1 MNPGW
6 SYILTTIGV
15 FGLWLA
21 GRKDWR
27 GWLVGLSAQG
37 VWLAYAVATQQWGFI
52 VSAFAYGWVYALNI
66 WRMRQA
72 PKEPKLMTADTPRR
86 ARSLRKDGH
95 VNRVGIVR
103 QSVRD
108 RIEGRAIVTGPPL
121 RRMSKCLL
129 CNLDSG
135 PWLTTQAAEV
145 SGLLHITGHH
155 ACMGDGSQ
163 VSKDAS
169 Q

>member
-6 SYILTTIGV
+6 SYILTAIGV

-66 WRMRQA
+66 WRMRRKSDHPHPRTAGSPAASRRRQRRRLT
-72 PKEPKLMTADTPRR
+72 KE
-86 ARSLRKDGH
+86 G
-95 VNRVGIVR
+95 
-103 QSVRD
+103 
-108 RIEGRAIVTGPPL
+108 
-121 RRMSKCLL
+121 
-129 CNLDSG
+129 
-135 PWLTTQAAEV
+135 WTT
-145 SGLLHITGHH
+145 
-155 ACMGDGSQ
+155 
-163 VSKDAS
+163 
-169 Q
+169 

>member
-27 GWLVGLSAQG
+27 VWLVGLSAQG

-66 WRMRQA
+66 WRMRR
-72 PKEPKLMTADTPRR
+72 ESRESD
-86 ARSLRKDGH
+86 
-95 VNRVGIVR
+95 
-103 QSVRD
+103 
-108 RIEGRAIVTGPPL
+108 E
-121 RRMSKCLL
+121 
-129 CNLDSG
+129 
-135 PWLTTQAAEV
+135 
-145 SGLLHITGHH
+145 
-155 ACMGDGSQ
+155 
-163 VSKDAS
+163 
-169 Q
+169 

>member
-6 SYILTTIGV
+6 SYILTAIGV

-66 WRMRQA
+66 WRMRRRGCRTRTTRTNVEAANANQA
-72 PKEPKLMTADTPRR
+72 PLA
-86 ARSLRKDGH
+86 S
-95 VNRVGIVR
+95 IVA
-103 QSVRD
+103 
-108 RIEGRAIVTGPPL
+108 GG
-121 RRMSKCLL
+121 
-129 CNLDSG
+129 
-135 PWLTTQAAEV
+135 
-145 SGLLHITGHH
+145 
-155 ACMGDGSQ
+155 
-163 VSKDAS
+163 
-169 Q
+169 